1 MPYTQ
6 PEPLRGKHD
15 LDDFCCDEDALDNWL
30 HRHSR
35 HAEAAGSA
43 RTFVTTDGKR
53 VVGYYALAIGQV
65 EPDDATERLLKG
77 QPAKRPVPVLI
88 LARLAVDRHH
98 KNQGLGTSLVQDALL
113 RCTAVAESVGVRA
126 VAAHANEQV
135 SGFYD
140 QFGFES
146 SPTDPLH
153 RILLMKDLLRFL
165 EEFTASSRAASS
177 SAASPEPGS
186 PDRL

>member
-1 MPYTQ
+1 MTYTQ

-15 LDDFCCDEDALDNWL
+15 LGDFCCEEDALDNWL
-30 HRHSR
+30 HRHAR

-43 RTFVTTDGKR
+43 RTFVTCEGVR
-53 VVGYYALAIGQV
+53 VIGYYALAIGQV

-77 QPAKRPVPVLI
+77 QPAKRPVPVLV
-88 LARLAVDRHH
+88 LARLAVDRDH
-98 KNQGLGTSLVQDALL
+98 KGKGVGRSLLQNALL
-113 RCTAVAESVGVRA
+113 RCAAVAESVGVRA
-126 VAAHANEQV
+126 VVAHANEDA

-153 RILLMKDLLRFL
+153 RILLLKDLRRFL
-165 EEFTASSRAASS
+165 GEAE
-177 SAASPEPGS
+177 G
-186 PDRL
+186 